1 MVVAGAPTPA
11 EESRSHR
18 RLLLIAG
25 LLVLASVLVV
35 AVLANRQH
43 QANAQRSATACS
55 DLDRAAYEGLSANVP
70 PVTPVGQDDGSCTL
84 TLRLPGD
91 AATALAA
98 LDSAMAADGWTPS
111 GNGAGPRFYSRGP
124 DLITGVPATSSGG
137 VTEVTLS
144 IAPG

>member
-1 MVVAGAPTPA
+1 MVQPGAPTPA

-25 LLVLASVLVV
+25 LVVLASLLVV

-43 QANAQRSATACS
+43 QANADRAAAACS

-70 PVTPVGQDDGSCTL
+70 PVTPVGQADGACTL

-91 AATALAA
+91 AATALSA

-111 GNGAGPRFYSRGP
+111 GNGAGPRLYARGP
-124 DLITGVPATSSGG
+124 DLMTAVPGTSTGGI
-137 VTEVTLS
+137 TEVTLS
-144 IAPG
+144 IAPE